1 MRFIVAVAVMFL
13 AFSCTKQEV
22 KTGRWRAELEIQGEL
37 LPFNMEVTK
46 DEQGGLDVFLLNA
59 GERLLL
65 DEVQTEGDS
74 LFATLHIFD
83 ASLRARINGDNMQG
97 SFVRNYL
104 PGDPIPFHAEFG
116 KSDRFIRQGQSGTT
130 DYTGKYRVLFTSD
143 KDTTVA
149 VGVFEQQGDS
159 VTATFLTP
167 TGDYRYI
174 QGNVINDSLY
184 MSTFDGNHA
193 YLFMAA
199 KTGSDTVAGLFL
211 SGKAGRETWIAVR
224 DEKAALP
231 DASSLTF
238 LKPGYEKLD
247 FKFRDAN
254 GDSVSVN
261 DARFQ
266 NKVIIVQL
274 LGTWCPNCMDETRFL
289 APWYRD
295 NKNRGVEIIGLAYER
310 KDDFAYAS
318 ERVKKMIEKMA
329 VEYPVLIAG
338 VNDKIKA
345 AETLPALN
353 KVVAFPTTIFIG
365 KDGKV
370 AKIHTGFSGP
380 GTGKYYQ
387 EFIEEFNQTVNEL
400 LTVKNT
406 LP

>member
-1 MRFIVAVAVMFL
+1 MRIFVAVAVMIL

-22 KTGRWRAELEIQGEL
+22 KTGHWRAELEIQGQS
-37 LPFNMEVTK
+37 LPFNMEVIQ
-46 DEQGGLDVFLLNA
+46 DEKGGLDVYLLNA

-65 DEVQTEGDS
+65 DEVKTEGDS

-83 ASLRARINGDNMQG
+83 ASLRARINGNKMQG

-104 PGDPIPFHAEFG
+104 PGDLIPFRAEHG
-116 KSDRFIRQGQSGTT
+116 RSDRFIRKGQPGTT
-130 DYTGKYRVLFTSD
+130 DYTGKYRVIFSSG
-143 KDTTVA
+143 KDTTIA
-149 VGVFEQQGDS
+149 VGVFEQLGDS

-174 QGNVINDSLY
+174 QGNVMNDSLY

-193 YLFMAA
+193 FLFMAA
-199 KTGSDTVAGLFL
+199 KTGTDTVAGLFL

-247 FKFRDAN
+247 FTFRDVN

-261 DARFQ
+261 EERFRD
-266 NKVIIVQL
+266 KVIIVQL

-289 APWYRD
+289 APWYQE
-295 NKNRGVEIIGLAYER
+295 NKDRGIEIIGLAYER

-318 ERVKKMIEKMA
+318 ERVKKMIEKMR

-338 VNDKIKA
+338 VNDKLKA

-365 KDGKV
+365 KNGKV

-400 LTVKNT
+400 LTVKNN